1 MPHFDLHRPIPLLST
16 AGLSL
21 CSIVAHASG
30 FALLEQSASR
40 LGAAFA
46 GTAVA
51 ADDATTVFFNPAG
64 LSHLQGPEAIV
75 VASGIEITSEFND
88 EASQAALGQPP
99 GHNGGDAGGWNFV
112 PSAYVAA
119 PLDER
124 LAIGL
129 GVNAP
134 FGLKTDYE
142 PGWIGRFQALKSE
155 IRTINVNPS
164 LSWRVN
170 DAFSI
175 GVGVSYQRLD
185 AELTNAVNYTAVVA
199 QGVQQLVALGQL
211 PAAAAP
217 GVIAANAGLE
227 GGARVEGDDDSWGF
241 NVGLLV
247 DLSDTTRLGVSY
259 RSKIEYEVQGAVS
272 FGPPVVAHPIGS
284 AIVTRASAAGGS
296 LSNGPVSV
304 DIELPDIATIS
315 LRQQIGK
322 NFTLL
327 ADVGWT
333 GWSTITELRV
343 VRDTGETVS
352 FTPEDWE
359 DAWRFAMGGAYE
371 ASDKLTLRAGIAYD
385 ESAVPDATR
394 TPRLPDTNRTWVAV
408 GARWTP
414 RDSLVLDVGYAH
426 LFSDD
431 VPLNQ
436 NAGST
441 ATSGFLIG
449 EQESDIHI
457 VSTQLLYR
465 F

>member
-1 MPHFDLHRPIPLLST
+1 MPHFDLHRLISLLST

-21 CSIVAHASG
+21 CPIVAHASG

-51 ADDATTVFFNPAG
+51 ADDATTLFFNPAG
-64 LSHLQGPEAIV
+64 LSHLQRPEAIV

-119 PLDER
+119 PLNDR

-241 NVGLLV
+241 NIGLLF

-272 FGPPVVAHPIGS
+272 FGPPVVTHPIGS
-284 AIVTRASAAGGS
+284 AIVTRASAAGGP
-296 LSNGPVSV
+296 LSNGPASV

-333 GWSTITELRV
+333 GWSTIRELRV

-352 FTPEDWE
+352 VTPENWE
-359 DAWRFAMGGAYE
+359 DAWRFAVGGAYE

-385 ESAVPDATR
+385 ESAVPDSTR

-408 GARWTP
+408 GVRWTP

-449 EQESDIHI
+449 EQESDIDI
-457 VSTQLLYR
+457 VSTQLIYR